1 MALSAF
7 LSLWRDPLGTFAQLA
22 REQGDLAHLQLGWQ
36 HLFLLGHPSL
46 VHELAVTRHADFSKG
61 APLKRT
67 RLLLGDG
74 LLTSEA
80 APHRTQRRR
89 IQPAFHRRRIE
100 GGIEAMSS
108 TAAEAQEGWCDGAR
122 IDASAEMLRL
132 AQRVVARAL
141 FDTELSQARALEA
154 GQSLD
159 ALVRGFGLL
168 LLPGSQL
175 LLKLPLPATL
185 RLRRARERLDELIFG
200 MISERR
206 ATGDRGDVLS
216 TLLLSEDEHGQ
227 RMSPQLVR
235 DEAMT
240 LFLAGH
246 DTTGSGLAWTWYLLS
261 QHPEVE
267 ERWHHELS
275 AVLAGRAPKADD
287 LPRLPFT
294 RSLFAES
301 MRLFPPVPAVGRR
314 AERSVLIGGRR
325 IPKGSIVEFC
335 PRLLHRDARFFP
347 DPERFAP
354 ERWTADF
361 ERSLPSGAYIPF
373 GLGPRHCIGMPF
385 AWAAGISVLASLG
398 QRWRMH
404 YCGGSIET
412 LPRSITLRPKHGLPM
427 TLERR

>member
-1 MALSAF
+1 MALSSL
-7 LSLWRDPLGTFAQLA
+7 LSLWRDPLGTLA
-22 REQGDLAHLQLGWQ
+22 ELALEQGDFAHLKLGWQ

-80 APHRTQRRR
+80 ALHRAQRRR

-100 GGIEAMSS
+100 SGVDAMLS
-108 TAAEAQEGWCDGAR
+108 TAAEAQESWCDGAR

-154 GQSLD
+154 GQALD

-175 LLKLPLPATL
+175 LLKLPLPPTL
-185 RLRRARERLDELIFG
+185 RLRRAQERLDELIFS

-216 TLLLSEDEHGQ
+216 TLLLSEDEQGR

-246 DTTGSGLAWTWYLLS
+246 DTTGSALAWTWYLLS

-267 ERWHHELS
+267 DRWHHELRE
-275 AVLAGRAPKADD
+275 VLGGRPPKADD

-314 AERSVLIGGRR
+314 AERSVLIGGRK

-335 PRLLHRDARFFP
+335 PRLLHRDPRFFP

-354 ERWTADF
+354 ERWTPDF
-361 ERSLPSGAYIPF
+361 ERNLPSGAYIPF

-385 AWAAGISVLASLG
+385 AWAAGISLLASLG
-398 QRWRMH
+398 QRWRMR